1 MRLLTWLAPVAIVSL
16 LGVVACDDE
25 DVPADDGSGT
35 ASGTGGGGGNGGNP
49 GDSVP
54 AEPLAGDLAVCPEP
68 WGTTVPAEGQNDGYT
83 VAGQDRSFW
92 LMLPPASFTGP
103 RPLFVAWNGTG
114 ETGQSFSSRAKLE
127 AFTARGFIV
136 LAPDDVGNGTVW
148 PVWDAMHA
156 PGDDVPDE
164 NPDLLLFDSLV
175 VCAAGHMSIDK
186 NRIYTGGHSAGGIMA
201 NYMLRHRS
209 ELFAGGIVASGVFSL
224 TGPNEP
230 SPLDEMMVIVTWGGK
245 KDGYSGGAGEVD
257 VPEINFVEQASLA
270 SLYYEEQPAVGQAN
284 CTADVGHAWLDA
296 GNDWMI
302 DLLLAHPKSL
312 GSDNVV
318 VEPTPEGSGVTC
330 KLEPF
335 EYEGGIVSECPTQ
348 TTVAG
353 CDKSCQFVADCAVE
367 NGTVGPILGPQLT
380 ALGFSGDQNKVCDGC
395 ITKCESLATA
405 PADAEVL
412 GCMADAQAA
421 SICGPGIDGA
431 LPVIDALNVCCD
443 TQLDSLYCA
452 EVCAIFAD
460 SSAAGFLTV
469 CEQFAPQ
476 D

>member
-1 MRLLTWLAPVAIVSL
+1 M
-16 LGVVACDDE
+16 
-25 DVPADDGSGT
+25 
-35 ASGTGGGGGNGGNP
+35 
-49 GDSVP
+49 P
-54 AEPLAGDLAVCPEP
+54 AEPLPGDLAVCPEP
-68 WGTTVPAEGQNDGYT
+68 WGATVPAEGQNDGYT

-92 LMLPPASFTGP
+92 LMLPPATFTGP

-114 ETGQSFSSRAKLE
+114 ETGQSFSERAKLE

-175 VCAAGHMSIDK
+175 ACAAGHMSIDK
-186 NRIYTGGHSAGGIMA
+186 NRVYTGGHSAGGIMA

-209 ELFAGGIVASGVFSL
+209 DLFAGGIVASGVFSL

-230 SPLDEMMVIVTWGGK
+230 SPLDEMMVIVTWGGDS
-245 KDGYSGGAGEVD
+245 DGYSGGAGEVD

-270 SLYYEEQPAVGQAN
+270 SLYYDEEPAVGQAN

-296 GNDWMI
+296 ANDWMI

-312 GSDNVV
+312 GSDDVV

-335 EYEGGIVSECPTQ
+335 QYEGGIVSECPTQ

-367 NGTVGPILGPQLT
+367 NGTVGPDPRAAADRARLLRRPEQGLRRLHHQVRVAGHRARRRRGARLHGRRPGGLDSVGR
-380 ALGFSGDQNKVCDGC
+380 AS
-395 ITKCESLATA
+395 TA
-405 PADAEVL
+405 P
-412 GCMADAQAA
+412 CR
-421 SICGPGIDGA
+421 SS
-431 LPVIDALNVCCD
+431 
-443 TQLDSLYCA
+443 TRST
-452 EVCAIFAD
+452 
-460 SSAAGFLTV
+460 SAATRSSTRST
-469 CEQFAPQ
+469 APRSAPSSPTRRRQ
-476 D
+476 AS